1 MEYYWNEVELKDEN
15 LILSVAY
22 VMNEGEEAE
31 SETGFAGVP
40 KSLTI
45 ERAYT
50 QDSKIDIM
58 SILDESVFE
67 YIEDYLY
74 SFHGL

>member
-31 SETGFAGVP
+31 PETGFAGVP

-45 ERAYT
+45 ERVHT
-50 QDSKIDIM
+50 QDSKIDIIK
-58 SILDESVFE
+58 ILDESVIDE
-67 YIEDYLY
+67 VEEYLY
-74 SFHGL
+74 EFHGL